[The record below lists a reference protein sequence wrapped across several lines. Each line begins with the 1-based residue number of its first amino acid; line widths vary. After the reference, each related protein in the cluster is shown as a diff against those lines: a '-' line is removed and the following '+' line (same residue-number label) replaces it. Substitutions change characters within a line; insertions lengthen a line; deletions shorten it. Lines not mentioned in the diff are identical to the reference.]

1 MTTDMATPQAPTT
14 NTTVQNPLTLLM
26 TIRSPEDY
34 AALKTTIEQ
43 LQALPP
49 EQNPIV
55 RALDTIGTV
64 HFARFVFVD
73 ETRLA
78 VITTYDGD
86 FDAYIN
92 DFVDHIGEVFN
103 TLLQHMD
110 GAPPLPVQQH
120 RQELLDYVR
129 RHDLQCLP
137 PFYSAYPQRTV
148 LDILADP
155 TG

>member
-1 MTTDMATPQAPTT
+1 
-14 NTTVQNPLTLLM
+14 
-26 TIRSPEDY
+26 
-34 AALKTTIEQ
+34 
-43 LQALPP
+43 
-49 EQNPIV
+49 
-55 RALDTIGTV
+55 
-64 HFARFVFVD
+64 VFVD

>member
-92 DFVDHIGEVFN
+92 DFVDHIG
-103 TLLQHMD
+103 
-110 GAPPLPVQQH
+110 
-120 RQELLDYVR
+120 
-129 RHDLQCLP
+129 
-137 PFYSAYPQRTV
+137 
-148 LDILADP
+148 
-155 TG
+155 